1 MAYTILYI
9 AASEDGFI
17 ADKQGSVDWL
27 PQEAPEG
34 YDSGFESF
42 VQSIDAIAQGSRT
55 FVQTLGFIDAGI
67 VPDLPYGGKHMYVFT
82 REPMKTD
89 RTDVTFVS
97 SIEEYLKI
105 IHRDQNIKRVW
116 LLGGAELIASF
127 KAEDLIDECIITV
140 IPKKLHEGIALPAN
154 LFDGMKLVSSQE
166 CYDGIIE
173 KKYIRKTI

>member
-34 YDSGFESF
+34 YDSGFETF
-42 VQSIDAIAQGSRT
+42 VESIDAIAQGSRT
-55 FVQTLGFIDAGI
+55 FIQTIGFIESGI

-97 SIEEYLKI
+97 SIREYLDMINK
-105 IHRDQNIKRVW
+105 DSNIRRVW

-127 KAEDLIDECIITV
+127 KADDLIDECIITV
-140 IPKKLHEGIALPAN
+140 IPKKLHEGIALPSN
-154 LFDGMKLVSSQE
+154 LLDGMQQVASHE
-166 CYDGIIE
+166 CYDRIIE
-173 KKYIRKTI
+173 KKYIRKSI

>member
-9 AASEDGFI
+9 ATSQDGYI
-17 ADKQGSVDWL
+17 ADKNGNLDWL

-55 FVQTLGFIDAGI
+55 FVQTIGFIEAGI

-89 RTDVTFVS
+89 RMDVTFVS
-97 SIEEYLKI
+97 SISEYLDI
-105 IHRDQNIKRVW
+105 INNDSNIKRVW

-127 KAEDLIDECIITV
+127 KAHDLIDECIITV
-140 IPKKLHEGIALPAN
+140 IPKMLNEGIALPSN
-154 LFDGMKLVSSQE
+154 LLDGMKLVASKE

-173 KKYIRKTI
+173 NKYIRI